1 MEIPAH
7 ILLRDRIRGIVEPT
21 VVEAGC
27 ELVAVEITSADKG
40 QTLRLFVDT
49 IEGVGIDQCA
59 GLSRAISPVLDVEDP
74 FTGAYRLEV
83 SSPGIDRPVETPE
96 DFERFTGLRVKVRL
110 ISGPARRRYSGTLLG
125 MFDEHVRVEVEGE
138 SFDLSLH
145 EIDRARLVLDLDE
158 FAALKSRR
166 GHAPEPST
174 VTS

>member
-49 IEGVGIDQCA
+49 GEGVGIDHFA
-59 GLSRAISPVLDVEDP
+59 
-74 FTGAYRLEV
+74 GAYRLEV

-110 ISGPARRRYSGTLLG
+110 ISGAARRRYSGTLLG
-125 MFDEHVRVEVEGE
+125 MFDEHVRVEVDGE

-158 FAALKSRR
+158 FAALKSRK